1 MMNKRKIFMG
11 LDIILLLIYFYPVI
25 FPKVIYYVYGNH
37 SKLIIMMSIFAFPL
51 LYYIIRSEVA
61 KTPFMNISVK
71 SALVSTGVFAIFIVV
86 DIVTSR
92 FVAPYSDVLRSF
104 EALVAIMIG
113 EICYIIS
120 EKLHR

>member
-25 FPKVIYYVYGNH
+25 FPKVIYCVYGNH

>member
-25 FPKVIYYVYGNH
+25 FPRVIYNVYGNH
-37 SKLIIMMSIFAFPL
+37 SKLIIMMSVFAFPL

-86 DIVTSR
+86 DIITSR

>member
-25 FPKVIYYVYGNH
+25 FPSVIYNVYGNH
-37 SKLIIMMSIFAFPL
+37 SKLIIMMSVFAFPL
-51 LYYIIRSEVA
+51 LYYIIRSEVT

-86 DIVTSR
+86 DIITSR

>member
-1 MMNKRKIFMG
+1 MMNKRKIFTG

-25 FPKVIYYVYGNH
+25 FPRVIYNVYGNH
-37 SKLIIMMSIFAFPL
+37 SKLVIMMSVFAFPL

-86 DIVTSR
+86 DIITSR

-113 EICYIIS
+113 EIYYIIS

>member
-1 MMNKRKIFMG
+1 MG

-25 FPKVIYYVYGNH
+25 FPRVIYNVYGNH
-37 SKLIIMMSIFAFPL
+37 SKLIIMMSVFAFPL

-86 DIVTSR
+86 DIITSR

>member
-37 SKLIIMMSIFAFPL
+37 SKFIIMMSVFAFPL

>member
-11 LDIILLLIYFYPVI
+11 LDILLLLIYFYPVI
-25 FPKVIYYVYGNH
+25 FPRVIYNVYGNH
-37 SKLIIMMSIFAFPL
+37 SKLIIMMSVFAFPL

-86 DIVTSR
+86 DIITSR